1 MKVSSKIN
9 LGSLLHLRASFPEN
23 DLAEKYAGGEPPLRS
38 ELFSADQMEQHGK
51 TLAGLHQLSPG
62 QDPDQL
68 LSRLAE
74 NEDVLIGVRDLLAEA
89 VKANRRITP
98 AGEWLLDNF
107 YLIEE
112 QIRTA
117 TRHLPK
123 GYSRELPCILNGS
136 TAGLPRVYDIAL
148 ETISHGDGRVDPG
161 SLSSF
166 VAAYQT
172 ITALTLGEL
181 WAIPIMLRLAL
192 IENLRRAATRI
203 AAHRIDRNRAD
214 YWADQMMEI
223 AEKDPKSLILVIADM
238 ARSNPPM
245 ASAFVAEFARRLQ
258 GQSPALALPLT
269 WIEQRLSESGLTI
282 EQSVPSENQ
291 QQAVDQVSISN
302 SIGSLRF
309 LGAMDWREFVET
321 MSAVERILRE
331 DPGAAYGKMNFT
343 TRDRYRHEVEKMA
356 RSSRLSE
363 REVARHAIHLAQQGA
378 GRNGSDDREAH
389 VGFYLI
395 DKGVSQLERTAE
407 VRLSTSEA
415 LQRTSGR
422 FPLLLYVGTI
432 VLMTGVF
439 TGGLL
444 ALAYAE
450 DEEGWLL
457 ALVGLLSLICTS
469 QLAVALVNWLATVLV
484 TPHAL
489 PRMDFSKGI
498 PPESRALVAV
508 PTMLSSVENIEELTE
523 ALEVRFLANR
533 DDRLHFG
540 LLTDF
545 RDAHEEI
552 LPEDEPLLRLAQKR
566 IEELNGKYREA
577 TGDAF
582 FLFHRPRRW
591 NPGERIWMGH
601 ERKRGKL
608 ADLNALLRGGS
619 RDCFSLIVGET
630 AVLSTVKYVITL
642 DTDTQL
648 PRDVARQL
656 VGAMAHPLNRARY
669 DEHKQRVCEG
679 YGILQ
684 PRVAVSLPGTNR
696 SHYARLN
703 GSEPG
708 IDPYTR
714 AVSDVYQDLFS
725 EGSFIGKGIY
735 EVDAFERALAGRC
748 PENRILSHDLLEGC
762 Y

>member
-1 MKVSSKIN
+1 MKVSSKID
-9 LGSLLHLRASFPEN
+9 LGSLLHFRASFPEN
-23 DLAEKYAGGEPPLRS
+23 DLAEQYAGGEPPLRS

-51 TLAGLHQLSPG
+51 TLAALHQLSPE
-62 QDPDQL
+62 QAPDQL

-74 NEDVLIGVRDLLAEA
+74 NEGVLIGVRDLLAEA

-117 TRHLPK
+117 KRHLPK
-123 GYSRELPCILNGS
+123 GYSRELPRLLNGS
-136 TAGLPRVYDIAL
+136 TVGLPRVYDIAL

-172 ITALTLGEL
+172 ITDLTLGEL

-203 AAHRIDRNRAD
+203 AAQRIDRNRAD

-223 AEKDPKSLILVIADM
+223 AEKDPKSVILVIADM
-238 ARSNPPM
+238 ARSSPPM

-282 EQSVPSENQ
+282 EQSVQSENQ

-309 LGAMDWREFVET
+309 LGAMDWRTFVET
-321 MSAVERILRE
+321 MSVVERALNE
-331 DPGAAYGKMNFT
+331 DPAAAYGKMDFA
-343 TRDRYRHEVEKMA
+343 TRDHYRHAVEKMA
-356 RSSRLSE
+356 RSSRFSE

-378 GRNGSDDREAH
+378 GRKGEDDREAH

-395 DKGVSQLERTAE
+395 GKGMPQLERATE
-407 VRLSTSEA
+407 VRISTTDA
-415 LQRTSGR
+415 FQRTSGR

-457 ALVGLLSLICTS
+457 TLVGLL
-469 QLAVALVNWLATVLV
+469 
-484 TPHAL
+484 
-489 PRMDFSKGI
+489 
-498 PPESRALVAV
+498 
-508 PTMLSSVENIEELTE
+508 
-523 ALEVRFLANR
+523 
-533 DDRLHFG
+533 
-540 LLTDF
+540 
-545 RDAHEEI
+545 
-552 LPEDEPLLRLAQKR
+552 
-566 IEELNGKYREA
+566 
-577 TGDAF
+577 
-582 FLFHRPRRW
+582 
-591 NPGERIWMGH
+591 
-601 ERKRGKL
+601 
-608 ADLNALLRGGS
+608 
-619 RDCFSLIVGET
+619 
-630 AVLSTVKYVITL
+630 
-642 DTDTQL
+642 
-648 PRDVARQL
+648 
-656 VGAMAHPLNRARY
+656 
-669 DEHKQRVCEG
+669 
-679 YGILQ
+679 
-684 PRVAVSLPGTNR
+684 
-696 SHYARLN
+696 
-703 GSEPG
+703 
-708 IDPYTR
+708 
-714 AVSDVYQDLFS
+714 
-725 EGSFIGKGIY
+725 
-735 EVDAFERALAGRC
+735 
-748 PENRILSHDLLEGC
+748 
-762 Y
+762 

>member
-1 MKVSSKIN
+1 MKVSSKID
-9 LGSLLHLRASFPEN
+9 LGSLLHFRASFPEN
-23 DLAEKYAGGEPPLRS
+23 DLAEQYAGGEPPLRS

-51 TLAGLHQLSPG
+51 TLAGLHQLSPR
-62 QDPDQL
+62 QAPDQL

-74 NEDVLIGVRDLLAEA
+74 NEGVLIGVRDLLAEA

-117 TRHLPK
+117 RRHLPK
-123 GYSRELPCILNGS
+123 GYSRELPRLLNGS
-136 TAGLPRVYDIAL
+136 TVGLPRVYDLAL
-148 ETISHGDGRVDPG
+148 ETISHGDGRVDLG
-161 SLSSF
+161 SLGSF

-172 ITALTLGEL
+172 ITDLTLGEL

-223 AEKDPKSLILVIADM
+223 AEKDPKSVILIIADM
-238 ARSNPPM
+238 ARSSPPM

-282 EQSVPSENQ
+282 EQSVQLENQ

-309 LGAMDWREFVET
+309 LGAMDWRTFVET
-321 MSAVERILRE
+321 MSVVERTLSE
-331 DPGAAYGKMNFT
+331 DPAAAYGKMEFT
-343 TRDRYRHEVEKMA
+343 TRDRYRHVVEKMA

-378 GRNGSDDREAH
+378 GRNGVDDREAH

-395 DKGVSQLERTAE
+395 DKGVPQLERAAE
-407 VRLSTSEA
+407 VRHSVSEA
-415 LQRTSGR
+415 FQRASGR

-439 TGGLL
+439 TGGFV

-457 ALVGLLSLICTS
+457 ALVGILSLICTS

-489 PRMDFSKGI
+489 PRMDFSK
-498 PPESRALVAV
+498 V
-508 PTMLSSVENIEELTE
+508 PS
-523 ALEVRFLANR
+523 
-533 DDRLHFG
+533 
-540 LLTDF
+540 
-545 RDAHEEI
+545 
-552 LPEDEPLLRLAQKR
+552 Q
-566 IEELNGKYREA
+566 
-577 TGDAF
+577 
-582 FLFHRPRRW
+582 
-591 NPGERIWMGH
+591 
-601 ERKRGKL
+601 
-608 ADLNALLRGGS
+608 
-619 RDCFSLIVGET
+619 
-630 AVLSTVKYVITL
+630 
-642 DTDTQL
+642 
-648 PRDVARQL
+648 
-656 VGAMAHPLNRARY
+656 
-669 DEHKQRVCEG
+669 
-679 YGILQ
+679 
-684 PRVAVSLPGTNR
+684 
-696 SHYARLN
+696 
-703 GSEPG
+703 
-708 IDPYTR
+708 
-714 AVSDVYQDLFS
+714 
-725 EGSFIGKGIY
+725 
-735 EVDAFERALAGRC
+735 
-748 PENRILSHDLLEGC
+748 
-762 Y
+762 